1 MKKVILFTFL
11 ALGISTVHAQSKEGF
26 SKGNSFISGSFDFQS
41 ETIGSITK
49 TDLAFSP
56 RYGYFISDKI
66 VVGGKLSL
74 GQNKTTDSIVVEN
87 NSVFSAGV
95 FTRYYTSPKSRFS
108 LFGHLGFNFNT
119 QTENISKSNVNGFDL
134 GLSPG
139 ISYFLSD
146 KLAIEATFGQLGFE
160 TSKPDVAGAVS
171 TNTVN
176 FDLNLSN
183 IGFGL
188 IYKF

>member
-26 SKGNSFISGSFDFQS
+26 TKGNSFISGSFDFQS
-41 ETIGSITK
+41 ETFGSVTK
-49 TDLAFSP
+49 TNIAFSP

-66 VVGGKLSL
+66 VLGGKLSI
-74 GQNKTTDSIVVEN
+74 GKNKTTDSIVVES

-95 FTRYYTSPKSRFS
+95 FTRYYSSPQSRFS
-108 LFGHLGFNFNT
+108 LFGQLGFNFNT
-119 QTENISKSNVNGFDL
+119 QTENISKSNVSGFDL

-146 KLAIEATFGQLGFE
+146 NFAIEATIGRLGFE
-160 TSKPDVAGAVS
+160 TSKPDVAGSKS
-171 TNTVN
+171 TKTVN
-176 FDLNLSN
+176 FDINLSN
-183 IGFGL
+183 VGFGL

>member
-26 SKGNSFISGSFDFQS
+26 LKGNSFISGSFDFQS
-41 ETIGSITK
+41 ETIGSVTK
-49 TDLAFSP
+49 TNIAFSP

-66 VVGGKLSL
+66 VLGGKLSI
-74 GQNKTTDSIVVEN
+74 GQNKTTDSIVIEN
-87 NSVFSAGV
+87 NSVISVGV
-95 FTRYYTSPKSRFS
+95 FTRYYSSPQSRFS
-108 LFGHLGFNFNT
+108 LFGQLGFNFNT

-146 KLAIEATFGQLGFE
+146 KFAIEATFGQLGFK
-160 TSKPDVAGAVS
+160 TSKPDVAGAES
-171 TNTVN
+171 TNNVN
-176 FDLNLSN
+176 FEMNLSSV
-183 IGFGL
+183 GFGL
-188 IYKF
+188 NYKF